1 MAYSKRDNK
10 LNKYEKTFK
19 SIAWILA
26 VLVCVK
32 SIFTDFGPDDAYQV
46 AMSYRNL
53 NGDAMFLQMWEPHQ
67 MSIFLNNG
75 LMFLYHLI
83 VPSYKGVAI
92 YLQVCGTL
100 AFAGLAAIVYRTVK
114 DVTGSFTAHL
124 ISIFLV
130 VFKVKQT
137 PLLHFANMEIG
148 FSILMFCTVIALAR
162 LEGKEQD
169 EDLRKREEKR
179 DSARKLA
186 IILLPIATGAL
197 LFLQALSYPTCIISA
212 VAIVALYIGY
222 TKKKLRNILLFILG
236 AAVCGFSFAGY
247 LLYRI
252 GLSELIEI
260 FKNIFMS
267 DTHSAIKFGEYWPG
281 LLTALAGLAG
291 AAALAAVI
299 KFALGKVIKVL
310 SKVSYPVTMA
320 ACYLAIEIV
329 MILLQRKTGI
339 DYNCSFFIVPGVMMI
354 LGLTVIK
361 KMTKEERMIW
371 IAGSALSLA
380 SFIATLMLT
389 DLGIITI
396 LAYLVLGGA
405 VSFIPAKYICKDYKV
420 FLSLIILLI
429 LFHRGMVI
437 WGYGNTNSRMILT
450 YEAQNIIRSG
460 PGMGLVV
467 DHVTKNQAKMDEYD
481 FDRFTNDDDKIFIIG
496 QDIMD
501 PLVFL
506 YPNGEIS
513 NYSVIDTPW
522 YNESIEEYFKL
533 NPEKEPTV
541 IAVSC
546 WYGVPMVAQDSYIM
560 DWVNE
565 RYEPVGDGDYWRFYR
580 ARTE

>member
-1 MAYSKRDNK
+1 MAMAYLKRDER
-10 LNKYEKTFK
+10 LNKYEKIFI

-32 SIFTDFGPDDAYQV
+32 SIFADFGPDDAYQV

-92 YLQVCGTL
+92 YLQICGTL
-100 AFAGLAAIVYRTVK
+100 AFAGLATIVYRTVK
-114 DVTGSFTAHL
+114 DVTGVFTAHL

-130 VFKVKQT
+130 VFKAKQT

-148 FSILMFCTVIALAR
+148 FSVLMFCAVIALIR
-162 LEGKEQD
+162 RDGNEEGEGLK
-169 EDLRKREEKR
+169 
-179 DSARKLA
+179 
-186 IILLPIATGAL
+186 ILLPIATGAL

-212 VAIVALYIGY
+212 AAIIALYIGY

-236 AAVCGFSFAGY
+236 AAVCGFSFVGY
-247 LLYRI
+247 LIYKI
-252 GLSELIEI
+252 GLTDLIEI

-281 LLTALAGLAG
+281 LLTALTGLAG
-291 AAALAAVI
+291 AAVLAVVI
-299 KFALGKVIKVL
+299 KFALGKVIKIL
-310 SKVSYPVTMA
+310 SRVSYPVTMA

-339 DYNCSFFIVPGVMMI
+339 DYNCSFFIVPSVMMI
-354 LGLTVIK
+354 LGLIVIK

-371 IAGSALSLA
+371 ISGSAFSLA
-380 SFIATLMLT
+380 SFIATLILT

-405 VSFIPAKYICKDYKV
+405 VSLIPAKYICKDHKV

-481 FDRFTNDDDKIFIIG
+481 FARFTNDEDKIFIIG

-513 NYSVIDTPW
+513 NYSTIDTPW
-522 YNESIEEYFKL
+522 YNESIEEYLRL
-533 NPEKEPTV
+533 NPDKEPTV

-546 WYGVPMVAQDSYIM
+546 WYGVPMVAQDTYIM
-560 DWVNE
+560 AWVNE